1 MRCDPVDSGALHRH
15 RLYLSRLEPLR
26 HPDQLARRSPEIG
39 HFSTASLY
47 RRGAHPVPFAPEIN
61 PRYLVPN
68 DRQPCDL
75 FRTVSVILA
84 LVAVTHLLR
93 LSEHDS
99 PGWPVGGFWPRGVLQ
114 EPRQCSIARLG
125 PCFLWGIRTN
135 GERAV
140 TAAVSSRSIP
150 PLSARPQSQSVQS
163 GQPEAQLSSATCQ
176 SHVRHLRRS
185 AGHALRFCP
194 LGQLLR
200 VPENVQQ
207 HFL

>member
-84 LVAVTHLLR
+84 LVAVLHLLR

-99 PGWPVGGFWPRGVLQ
+99 PGWPVGGFWPRGSA
-114 EPRQCSIARLG
+114 PRASPMFNR
-125 PCFLWGIRTN
+125 
-135 GERAV
+135 
-140 TAAVSSRSIP
+140 P
-150 PLSARPQSQSVQS
+150 P
-163 GQPEAQLSSATCQ
+163 G
-176 SHVRHLRRS
+176 
-185 AGHALRFCP
+185 
-194 LGQLLR
+194 
-200 VPENVQQ
+200 
-207 HFL
+207 